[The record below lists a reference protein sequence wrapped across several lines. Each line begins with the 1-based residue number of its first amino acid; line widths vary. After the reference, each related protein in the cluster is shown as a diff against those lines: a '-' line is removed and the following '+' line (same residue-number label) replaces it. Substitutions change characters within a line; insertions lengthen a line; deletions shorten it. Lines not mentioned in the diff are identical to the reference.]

1 MLKEENNKLKLDIS
15 EKKMS
20 INSLTRKLNKERD
33 KEMWQ
38 TESKKKYKDIHLNK
52 IYHQKQETDLLHF
65 KKIKMKCQIRKM
77 KYQNTVNK
85 YQYITSMIIDLT
97 LSKIIYQK
105 TITPFDNKKSVR
117 KQYIQ

>member
-52 IYHQKQETDLLHF
+52 IYH
-65 KKIKMKCQIRKM
+65 
-77 KYQNTVNK
+77 
-85 YQYITSMIIDLT
+85 
-97 LSKIIYQK
+97 
-105 TITPFDNKKSVR
+105 
-117 KQYIQ
+117 